1 MDVIRLDFRI
11 TKDKHPELFAHFS
24 KLNPKA
30 RSEECKFL
38 IRKSIDLACDTF
50 SKDAINEVIIHE
62 KKQPIVVED
71 TIVKPS
77 KSPILDFP
85 EMGSFLDEIT

>member
-24 KLNPKA
+24 KVNPRA

-38 IRKSIDLACDTF
+38 IRKSIDLTSGTF
-50 SKDAINEVIIHE
+50 TNDAINEVVIYE
-62 KKQPIVVED
+62 KQKQEPVEG
-71 TIVKPS
+71 TTAKPS
-77 KSPILDFP
+77 KSLVLDFP
-85 EMGSFLDEIT
+85 EMGSFLDEIP